1 MKQYR
6 SESDHRSDEVTVLCA
21 IAVVALIAL
30 VFLALGPEGYKLL
43 AIPVRLFQ

>member
-21 IAVVALIAL
+21 LVAVALVTL
-30 VFLALGPEGYKLL
+30 VFLALGPEGYQLL
-43 AIPVRLFQ
+43 ALPVRLFQ